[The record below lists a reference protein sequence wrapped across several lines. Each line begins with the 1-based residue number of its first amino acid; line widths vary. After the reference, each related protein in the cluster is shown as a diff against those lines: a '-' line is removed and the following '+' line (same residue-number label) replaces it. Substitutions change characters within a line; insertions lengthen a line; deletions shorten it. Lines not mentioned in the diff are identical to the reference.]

1 VVRRAFPA
9 LALAGVTIVV
19 YNGCMSTERVTI
31 PLTIRFPHEIAE
43 AMRRLAKE
51 HDRSINGEM
60 VRAAKEYIARQQKP
74 PREGEQQA

>member
-1 VVRRAFPA
+1 M
-9 LALAGVTIVV
+9 
-19 YNGCMSTERVTI
+19 NTERETI
-31 PLTIRFPHEIAE
+31 PITIRFPHEIAE

-60 VRAAKEYIARQQKP
+60 VRAAREYLARQQKQ